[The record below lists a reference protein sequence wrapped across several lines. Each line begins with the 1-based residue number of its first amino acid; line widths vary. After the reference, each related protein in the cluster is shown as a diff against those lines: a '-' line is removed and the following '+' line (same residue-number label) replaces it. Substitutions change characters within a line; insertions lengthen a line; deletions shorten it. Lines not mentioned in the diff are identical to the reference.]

1 MYYEIYGQG
10 TPLLIMHGNGGS
22 ISDFRLQIP
31 FFEKKYRVIL
41 ADSRAQGKS
50 KDPSDSLSYDMMS
63 DDMNAL
69 LDSLHIDSCDV
80 IGWSDGGIDA
90 LLLALRHPEKVRK
103 LAVTGTNLWPDTTAV
118 DPVVYHYMTGLYD
131 SLRTHAR
138 TADSKNE
145 LKVFSLLGLTPLT
158 VEQLH
163 RIKCPALIIGGDHD
177 VILPRHTLLIARAI
191 DNSYLWILPAAGHSI
206 PVDHSNE
213 FNTVVSSFFE
223 KPFTTIQGLDRF
235 N

>member
-1 MYYEIYGQG
+1 
-10 TPLLIMHGNGGS
+10 MHGNGGS
-22 ISDFRLQIP
+22 IADFRLQIP

-50 KDPSDSLSYDMMS
+50 KDPSDSLSFDMMS

-69 LDSLHIDSCDV
+69 LDSLHLDSCDV

-90 LLLALRHPEKVRK
+90 LLLAFRHPDKVRK
-103 LAVTGTNLWPDTTAV
+103 LAVTGANLWPDTTSV

-131 SLRTHAR
+131 SMRNGAR
-138 TADSKNE
+138 TPDSKNE
-145 LKVFSLLGLTPLT
+145 LKVFHLLALTPLT

-177 VILPRHTLLIARAI
+177 VILPRHTLLIAGAI
-191 DNSYLWILPAAGHSI
+191 DNAYLWILPGAGHSI
-206 PVDHSNE
+206 PVDHSDE
-213 FNTVVSSFFE
+213 FNTVVSDFFDR
-223 KPFTTIQGLDRF
+223 PFKTIQGLDRF